1 MGLEG
6 RAALVTGASRGIG
19 RAIALRLAKDG
30 ADVAVNFVR
39 DPAGQNERDAAGV
52 VAEIGKLGRKALAVH
67 ANVADEAEVTA
78 MVAEVIQK
86 LGGVHILVNNA
97 GIVRDVTLK
106 KMDKAEWDAVLAV
119 NLTGAF
125 HCTKAAMGFMRESGW
140 GRIISLSSV
149 IGQTGNI
156 GQANY
161 AASKAGL
168 MGFTKSVAREVAL
181 RGITANAVAPGF
193 IETDMLRTVPE
204 DIRKAILSRIPAGR
218 FGAADDVANVVA
230 FLASNEAAYI
240 TGQIF
245 NVNGGYYM

>member
-1 MGLEG
+1 MRPEHPI
-6 RAALVTGASRGIG
+6 ALVTGASRGLG
-19 RAIALRLAKDG
+19 RAIALRLAQDG
-30 ADVAVNFVR
+30 ADVAVNFIR
-39 DPAGQNERDAAGV
+39 DPAGQNERDAAAV
-52 VAEIGKLGRKALAVH
+52 VAEIGNLGRKAIAVH
-67 ANVADEAEVTA
+67 ANVADEGEVNV

-97 GIVRDVTLK
+97 GIVRDITLK
-106 KMDKAEWDAVLAV
+106 KMDKALWDEVLAV

-125 HCTKAAMGFMRESGW
+125 HCTKAALNFMREAGW

-204 DIRKAILSRIPAGR
+204 DIRKAITARIPAGR
-218 FGAADDVANVVA
+218 FGQPQDVANVVA
-230 FLASNEAAYI
+230 FLASDDAAYI
-240 TGQIF
+240 TGQVF
-245 NVNGGYYM
+245 HVNGGFWM